1 VDRYQAIDKYESKI
15 NELEKKKE
23 WVLSTLQDND
33 VRKRPDHVM
42 KNVADLNI
50 EIAIY
55 IDVIETIN
63 SLEFA

>member
-1 VDRYQAIDKYESKI
+1 MDKYQAIDKYESKI

-33 VRKRPDHVM
+33 VRKRPDRVM
-42 KNVADLNI
+42 ENIADLDI

-55 IDVIETIN
+55 IDIIETLN
-63 SLEFA
+63 NLEFS